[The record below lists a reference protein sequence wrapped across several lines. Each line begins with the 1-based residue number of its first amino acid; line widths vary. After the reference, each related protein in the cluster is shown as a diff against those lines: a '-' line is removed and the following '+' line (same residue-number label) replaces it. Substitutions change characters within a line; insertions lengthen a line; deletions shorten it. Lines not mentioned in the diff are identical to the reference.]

1 MSCVRLC
8 RALCPPPRRP
18 RVEQQELDLAMSQN
32 TLPAAPKRS
41 LLVILLVLISVV
53 ACGAAGYS
61 WWLLQQHK
69 NGAEPAAAKQQPPAA
84 PVFMPLDTFTVN
96 LVTPDNNPDR
106 VLYIGLTLRLP
117 DESTRR
123 QLNDFLPEVRS
134 RLLMLLSRQEASQ
147 LANEQGKQRLVAQ
160 IKDVLSPPLVKGQPK
175 QVVSDVLFTAFI
187 LR

>member
-1 MSCVRLC
+1 
-8 RALCPPPRRP
+8 
-18 RVEQQELDLAMSQN
+18 MSQN
-32 TLPAAPKRS
+32 ILPTTQKKRPV
-41 LLVILLVLISVV
+41 LVILLLLITVA

-61 WWLLQQHK
+61 WWLLKQQDK
-69 NGAEPAAAKQQPPAA
+69 PAASKQEQPPAA

-106 VLYIGLTLRLP
+106 VLYIGVTLRLP
-117 DESTRR
+117 DEVARR
-123 QLNDFLPEVRS
+123 RLNDYLPEVRS

-147 LANEQGKQRLVAQ
+147 LGSEQGKQQLVAQ

>member
-1 MSCVRLC
+1 
-8 RALCPPPRRP
+8 
-18 RVEQQELDLAMSQN
+18 MSQN

-41 LLVILLVLISVV
+41 LLVILLVLITLV

-61 WWLLQQHK
+61 WWQLKQHQE
-69 NGAEPAAAKQQPPAA
+69 GVQPAAKELPPAA

-96 LVTPDNNPDR
+96 LMTPDNNPDR

-134 RLLMLLSRQEASQ
+134 RLLMLLSRQEAGQ
-147 LANEQGKQRLVAQ
+147 LSSEQGKQQLVAQ

>member
-1 MSCVRLC
+1 
-8 RALCPPPRRP
+8 
-18 RVEQQELDLAMSQN
+18 MSQN
-32 TLPAAPKRS
+32 SLPTAAKKKRPI
-41 LLVILLVLISVV
+41 LVILLVLIALGAS
-53 ACGAAGYS
+53 GAAGYS
-61 WWLLQQHK
+61 WWLMQQDK
-69 NGAEPAAAKQQPPAA
+69 ESQPAEAKKLPPPA

-117 DESTRR
+117 DEETRR

-134 RLLMLLSRQEASQ
+134 RLLMLLSRQAADQ
-147 LANEQGKQRLVAQ
+147 LANEQGKQQLVAQ
-160 IKDVLSPPLVKGQPK
+160 IKDVLSPPLVAGQPK

>member
-1 MSCVRLC
+1 
-8 RALCPPPRRP
+8 
-18 RVEQQELDLAMSQN
+18 MSQN
-32 TLPAAPKRS
+32 SLPTAEKKKRPI
-41 LLVILLVLISVV
+41 LVILLVLIALGAS
-53 ACGAAGYS
+53 GAAGYS
-61 WWLLQQHK
+61 WWLMQQP
-69 NGAEPAAAKQQPPAA
+69 AEAKQLPPPA

-117 DESTRR
+117 DEEVRR
-123 QLNDFLPEVRS
+123 RLNDFLPEVRS

-147 LANEQGKQRLVAQ
+147 LANEQGKQQLVAQ
-160 IKDVLSPPLVKGQPK
+160 IKDVLSPPLVAGQPK

>member
-1 MSCVRLC
+1 
-8 RALCPPPRRP
+8 
-18 RVEQQELDLAMSQN
+18 MSQN
-32 TLPAAPKRS
+32 SLPTASKKRP
-41 LLVILLVLISVV
+41 LLVILLVLITLV

-61 WWLLQQHK
+61 WWQLKQHQS
-69 NGAEPAAAKQQPPAA
+69 GTQPADKPQPPAA

-96 LVTPDNNPDR
+96 LMTPDNNPDR

-117 DESTRR
+117 DENTRR

-134 RLLMLLSRQEASQ
+134 RLLMLLSRQEAGQ
-147 LANEQGKQRLVAQ
+147 LSSEQGKQQLVAQ

>member
-1 MSCVRLC
+1 
-8 RALCPPPRRP
+8 
-18 RVEQQELDLAMSQN
+18 MSQN

-41 LLVILLVLISVV
+41 LLVILLMLITLV

-61 WWLLQQHK
+61 WWQLKQHQE
-69 NGAEPAAAKQQPPAA
+69 GAQPVAKELPPAA

-96 LVTPDNNPDR
+96 LLTPDNNPDR

-134 RLLMLLSRQEASQ
+134 RLLMLLSRQEAGQ
-147 LANEQGKQRLVAQ
+147 LSSEQGKQQLVAQ

>member
-1 MSCVRLC
+1 MH
-8 RALCPPPRRP
+8 P
-18 RVEQQELDLAMSQN
+18 
-32 TLPAAPKRS
+32 
-41 LLVILLVLISVV
+41 LLSYLLLLISFP
-53 ACGAAGYS
+53 ACGAAVHV
-61 WWLLQQHK
+61 WCLLHPTK
-69 NGAEPAAAKQQPPAA
+69 NGAYPPPAKQHPPAA

>member
-1 MSCVRLC
+1 
-8 RALCPPPRRP
+8 
-18 RVEQQELDLAMSQN
+18 MSQN
-32 TLPAAPKRS
+32 TLPTAPKKRP
-41 LLVILLVLISVV
+41 LLVILLLLMTVA

-61 WWLLQQHK
+61 WWLLQQK
-69 NGAEPAAAKQQPPAA
+69 DGSATAADKPQPPAA

-117 DESTRR
+117 DEATRR

-134 RLLMLLSRQEASQ
+134 RLLMLLSRQEAAQ
-147 LANEQGKQRLVAQ
+147 LAGESGKQQLVAQ

>member
-1 MSCVRLC
+1 
-8 RALCPPPRRP
+8 
-18 RVEQQELDLAMSQN
+18 MSQN

-41 LLVILLVLISVV
+41 LLVILLVLIAVL

-61 WWLLQQHK
+61 WWQLKHHQ
-69 NGAEPAAAKQQPPAA
+69 NGAQPAEKPQPPAA

-96 LVTPDNNPDR
+96 LMTPDNNPDR

-117 DESTRR
+117 DENIRR

-134 RLLMLLSRQEASQ
+134 RLLMLLSRQEAGQ
-147 LANEQGKQRLVAQ
+147 LSSEQGKQQLVAQ